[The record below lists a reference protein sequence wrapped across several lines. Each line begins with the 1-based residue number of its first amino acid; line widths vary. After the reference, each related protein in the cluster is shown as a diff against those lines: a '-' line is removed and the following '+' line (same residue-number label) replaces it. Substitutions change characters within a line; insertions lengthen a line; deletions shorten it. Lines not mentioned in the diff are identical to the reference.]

1 MDTSRVSNA
10 DTPVGLGGWL
20 LLYVCA
26 SIPYLLFHSAGLSG
40 LIGYPLWLLVTI
52 FLFLSWPLAL
62 ILLRSPGAP
71 RWNVVVLWVVA
82 FSITLRAATVPFILR
97 SDGAAQ
103 RRSPDEWARRD
114 RDPRG
119 HRGRLVGL
127 GDDLDSLLPAIAPR
141 AEHLLTAGRSLARGR
156 AARCFS
162 STHRGPCRRKRQ
174 CESTRHDCRCP
185 LDTRSGSA
193 AGIRAAASNRSPGP
207 GAGWLRHRR
216 RLTSARGRQQ
226 NKVTPLPVGRYQ
238 RVAAVH
244 ASEHAPPKARGRQ
257 LQVTPTILARVR
269 QKSRQHDSI
278 SARIPAIQLA
288 SDQSS

>member
-1 MDTSRVSNA
+1 MDTSPVSNA

-103 RRSPDEWARRD
+103 RRSPDEWA
-114 RDPRG
+114 
-119 HRGRLVGL
+119 V
-127 GDDLDSLLPAIAPR
+127 AIAIL
-141 AEHLLTAGRSLARGR
+141 AAIVAASLAW
-156 AARCFS
+156 AMIWTAYF
-162 STHRGPCRRKRQ
+162 RR
-174 CESTRHDCRCP
+174 SH
-185 LDTRSGSA
+185 
-193 AGIRAAASNRSPGP
+193 
-207 GAGWLRHRR
+207 
-216 RLTSARGRQQ
+216 
-226 NKVTPLPVGRYQ
+226 
-238 RVAAVH
+238 
-244 ASEHAPPKARGRQ
+244 
-257 LQVTPTILARVR
+257 RVR
-269 QKSRQHDSI
+269 NTFSP
-278 SARIPAIQLA
+278 PADL
-288 SDQSS
+288 